1 MSDLPATSRP
11 SIAFLGLGA
20 MGRPMAAN
28 LLRAGYPLTVWNRTT
43 SRTEPLAAQGADVA
57 TSPQAA
63 ASGADVVIT
72 MLTDVA
78 AVEQVAF
85 GDDGV
90 IAGLGSGTAYVDMST
105 VTPALSYRLAEAATG
120 RGAAFL
126 EAPVLGTIGPAAE
139 GTLTILVGGDTA
151 TLEAVRPLLE
161 VMGSTIIHAGP
172 TGQGTWLKLLANALM
187 GVSMQGFFELL
198 ALGQRAGFDRE
209 TLAQTFGSLPMA
221 SPVMQRKTPPILAGD
236 FSPQFTLDLFNKDL
250 RQLLEAAG
258 ALGVDSP
265 MVALAHGLFAQARGD
280 DRGGQDYSVAA
291 LAAEERAGVRRA
303 DGTRSRPADEL

>member
-1 MSDLPATSRP
+1 MTELSASSRP
-11 SIAFLGLGA
+11 NIAFLGLGA

-28 LLRAGYPLTVWNRTT
+28 LLKAGHQLTVWNRTPG
-43 SRTEPLAAQGADVA
+43 RAEPLVSAGAGLADG
-57 TSPQAA
+57 PRAA
-63 ASGADVVIT
+63 AEDADVVIT

-85 GDDGV
+85 GEAGV
-90 IAGLGSGTAYVDMST
+90 LEGLRSGATYLDMST
-105 VTPALSYRLAEAATG
+105 VTPAMSRRQADAARG

-126 EAPVLGTIGPAAE
+126 EAPVLGTIGPAAD
-139 GTLTILVGGDTA
+139 GTLTILAGGE
-151 TLEAVRPLLE
+151 LAVLDALRPILDVL
-161 VMGSTIIHAGP
+161 GSTVIHAGG
-172 TGQGTWLKLLANALM
+172 TGQGSWLKLLANALM

-209 TLAQTFGSLPMA
+209 TLAQTFGGLPMA

-258 ALGVDSP
+258 ALGVDAP
-265 MVALAHGLFAQARGD
+265 MVALTHGLFAQARGD
-280 DRGGQDYSVAA
+280 DRGGLDYSVAA
-291 LAAEERAGVRRA
+291 LAAEERAGVRRDTA
-303 DGTRSRPADEL
+303 KTDR

>member
-1 MSDLPATSRP
+1 MSDLPQTSLP
-11 SIAFLGLGA
+11 SVAFLGLGA

-28 LLRAGYPLTVWNRTT
+28 LLKAGYPLTVWNRTADRAQ
-43 SRTEPLAAQGADVA
+43 SLASQGAAVA
-57 TSPQAA
+57 ASPRAA
-63 ASGADVVIT
+63 AACAEVVIS

-78 AVEQVAF
+78 AVEQVAL
-85 GDDGV
+85 GPSGLA
-90 IAGLGSGTAYVDMST
+90 AGLASGATYVDMST
-105 VTPALSYRLAEAATG
+105 VTPALSRRLGESATA

-139 GTLTILVGGDTA
+139 GTLTILVGGETA
-151 TLEAVRPLLE
+151 VLDAVRPILN
-161 VMGSTIIHAGP
+161 VMGSTVVHAGP

-209 TLAQTFGSLPMA
+209 MLARTFGSLPMS
-221 SPVMQRKTPPILAGD
+221 SPVMQRKTTPILAGD

-258 ALGVDSP
+258 AIGVDAP
-265 MVALAHGLFAQARGD
+265 MVALAHGLFSQARGD
-280 DRGGQDYSVAA
+280 DRGGLDYSVAA
-291 LAAEERAGVRRA
+291 IAAEERAGVRRA
-303 DGTRSRPADEL
+303 TAATDH

>member
-1 MSDLPATSRP
+1 MSDQPATSRQ
-11 SIAFLGLGA
+11 SVAFLGLGS

-28 LLRAGYPLTVWNRTT
+28 LLKAGYPLTVWNRTL
-43 SRTEPLAAQGADVA
+43 SRAEPLANAGASV
-57 TSPQAA
+57 A
-63 ASGADVVIT
+63 ASPRTAAGGANVVIT

-85 GDDGV
+85 GDEGL
-90 IAGLGSGTAYVDMST
+90 IAGLRDGASYVDMST
-105 VTPALSYRLAEAATG
+105 VTPALSRRLAAAARD

-139 GTLTILVGGDTA
+139 GTLTILVGGETDVLS
-151 TLEAVRPLLE
+151 TLRPVLD

-209 TLAQTFGSLPMA
+209 TLARTFGSLPMA

-258 ALGVDSP
+258 ALAVDAP
-265 MVALAHGLFAQARGD
+265 MVALTHGLFAQARAEN
-280 DRGGQDYSVAA
+280 RGGLDYSVAA
-291 LAAEERAGVRRA
+291 LAAEERAGVRHR
-303 DGTRSRPADEL
+303 DGGTRRSADS

>member
-1 MSDLPATSRP
+1 MSDIPATSRP
-11 SIAFLGLGA
+11 SVAFLGLGA
-20 MGRPMAAN
+20 MGRPMATN
-28 LLRAGYPLTVWNRTT
+28 LLHAGYPLTVWNRTT
-43 SRTEPLAAQGADVA
+43 SRAETLASQGATVA
-57 TSPQAA
+57 LSPQAA
-63 ASGADVVIT
+63 AACADVIVT

-85 GDDGV
+85 GDNGL
-90 IAGLGSGTAYVDMST
+90 IAGLERGTTYVDMST
-105 VTPALSYRLAEAATG
+105 VTPALSHRLAGAATG

-139 GTLTILVGGDTA
+139 GTLTILVGGAAA
-151 TLEAVRPLLE
+151 TLDAVRPILE
-161 VMGSTIIHAGP
+161 VMGSTIVHAGP

-209 TLAQTFGSLPMA
+209 TLAGMFGSLPMA

-265 MVALAHGLFAQARGD
+265 MVALTHGLFAQTRGE
-280 DRGGQDYSVAA
+280 DRGGLDYSVAA
-291 LAAEERAGVRRA
+291 LAAEERAGIKRA
-303 DGTRSRPADEL
+303 DEYVADE